1 MYLNLLNSL
10 LEMSMCAAKATYVL
24 AVKSKETPEDYY
36 VAGTLAEIRQAH
48 QDIVQPVRGNRAEI
62 KCLEGGMQ
70 LYKLTAEPAWRQ
82 VNDSPSLTATFKALR
97 TDGLK
102 AVGVDTD
109 KVANTVKGMA
119 DTVKTQAPGLGGDI
133 RKAVSGG
140 LMDKMKLLGSATS
153 LFGAVAGSLETLKAE
168 GKAAISTV
176 QSRLTGFEGDGII
189 TPDGQ
194 KLVHATFLA
203 NPENAKPLEFSAL
216 KETRKTAPRG
226 PQR

>member
-1 MYLNLLNSL
+1 
-10 LEMSMCAAKATYVL
+10 MCAAKATYVL
-24 AVKSKETPEDYY
+24 AVNNDENPEDYY

-48 QDIVQPVRGNRAEI
+48 QDLVQPVRGNRTET
-62 KCLEGGMQ
+62 KRLEASMQ
-70 LYKLTAEPAWRQ
+70 LYKLTAEPAWRE
-82 VNDSPSLTATFKALR
+82 VKDSPSLTATFKALR

-109 KVANTVKGMA
+109 KVANTVKGIA

-140 LMDKMKLLGSATS
+140 LLDKMKLLGSATS
-153 LFGAVAGSLETLKAE
+153 LFGAVAGSLDALKAE
-168 GKAAISTV
+168 GKAALATV

-194 KLVHATFLA
+194 KLVHATFIA
-203 NPENAKPLEFSAL
+203 NPENAKPVELSAL
-216 KETRKTAPRG
+216 KETRKSAPRM
-226 PQR
+226 PKP